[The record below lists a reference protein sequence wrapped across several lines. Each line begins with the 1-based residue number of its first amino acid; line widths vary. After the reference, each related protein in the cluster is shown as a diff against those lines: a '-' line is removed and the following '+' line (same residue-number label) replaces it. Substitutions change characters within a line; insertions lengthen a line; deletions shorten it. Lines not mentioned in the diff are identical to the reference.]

1 MGDATVPPGGL
12 GGRAGRSARDTRL
25 VERALRE
32 RWPIPK
38 ALRGPLIER
47 LAGIVQDP
55 DASPRE
61 ATAAARAILS
71 ASKINLDGIGAT
83 IKAQEHAELVAR
95 IEALEG
101 RIDGQQPPQPGWS
114 PGRTGPGDGALG

>member
-1 MGDATVPPGGL
+1 MEDATESPGGL
-12 GGRAGRSARDTRL
+12 GGPSEHGARDTRL
-25 VERALRE
+25 VERAVRE

-55 DASPRE
+55 GASPRE

-71 ASKINLDGIGAT
+71 ASKINLDGIAAT
-83 IKAQEHAELVAR
+83 IKAAEHEDLAAR
-95 IEALEG
+95 LAALEG
-101 RIDGQQPPQPGWS
+101 IANEIR
-114 PGRTGPGDGALG
+114 RETGAT